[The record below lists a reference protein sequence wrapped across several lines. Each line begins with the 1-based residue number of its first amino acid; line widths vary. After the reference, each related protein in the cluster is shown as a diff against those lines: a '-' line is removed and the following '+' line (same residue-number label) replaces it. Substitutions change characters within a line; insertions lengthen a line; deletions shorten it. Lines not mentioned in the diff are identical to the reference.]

1 MNKGVNKRIMSG
13 MRPTGQLHLGHYF
26 GVLTNWVALQGE
38 YDCFYSIAD
47 LHALTTKYENTKDLE
62 QNTIEVALDW
72 LSSGIDPEVSTV
84 FLQSMVPQ
92 TSEIHVYL
100 SMVTPQTWVERDPTL
115 KDMVKILRDKEDG
128 GNSTDITYGLLGY
141 PVLMTAD
148 ILTFNAELVPVGKDQ
163 VAHLEISR
171 DIVRR
176 FNNIYGSNFNEP
188 KPKLTEIPLLKGID
202 GQKMGKSFNNDIK
215 IADSEDVTV
224 KKIMSTIT
232 DRSRIRRDDP
242 GHPEQC
248 EVTYTYWKV
257 FGNKDDISQIENDCK
272 AGKIG
277 CADCK
282 RKLACKVNEYLAP
295 IRERRTGL
303 AQNPKYIKE
312 ILFEGSKK
320 ARIEAQKTLNEIK
333 TSIRIFH

>member
-1 MNKGVNKRIMSG
+1 MSNKQTIMSG

-26 GVLTNWVALQGE
+26 GVLTNWVALQRE
-38 YDCFYSIAD
+38 YDCFFSIAD
-47 LHALTTKYENTKDLE
+47 LHALTTKYDKTEDLA

-72 LSSGIDPEVSTV
+72 LSSGIDPEISTV

-92 TSEIHVYL
+92 TCEIHMYL
-100 SMVTPQTWVERDPTL
+100 SMITPQTWVERDPTL
-115 KDMVKILRDKEDG
+115 KDMVKILRENEG
-128 GNSTDITYGLLGY
+128 SSADISYGLLGY

-188 KPKLTEIPLLKGID
+188 KHKLTQIPLLKGLD

-215 IADSEDVTV
+215 IADSEEITA
-224 KKIMSTIT
+224 KKIMSAVT
-232 DRSRIRRDDP
+232 DKNRIRRDDP
-242 GHPEQC
+242 GNPEEC
-248 EVTYTYWKV
+248 GVAYDYWKV
-257 FGNKDDISQIENDCK
+257 FGTEQEVSQVGADCK

-282 RKLACKVNEYLAP
+282 RNLACKVNNYLRE
-295 IRERRTGL
+295 IRARRAEL
-303 AQNPKYIKE
+303 AATPKKVKE
-312 ILFEGSKK
+312 ILLTGSDK
-320 ARIEAQKTLNEIK
+320 AQIEAQKTLNKIK
-333 TSIRIFH
+333 DSVRVFR